1 MVFGRLLPREMSFFE
16 FFEQHAALSLE
27 GAKAFRDL
35 VSQGSNVAASAKR
48 IKEIEHEADT
58 VTHRC
63 VEALHKTFITPID
76 RNDVH
81 RLISK
86 MDDILDAVEAA
97 AERITLYE
105 VSEMTPEVRELAHIL
120 VKATDKVAVALKGL
134 RDMKHAQPILDAC
147 VDVNRLENEGDAI
160 LRIAVA
166 RLFRESAKD
175 PIQVIKWKEIYQDA
189 ETVLDVCEDVV
200 HIVESML
207 VKQA

>member
-16 FFEQHAALSLE
+16 FFEQHAALTLE

-35 VSQGSNVAASAKR
+35 VSQGANVSVSAKR

-81 RLISK
+81 RLISR

-120 VKATDKVAVALKGL
+120 VKAADKVAVALKGL
-134 RDMKHAQPILDAC
+134 RDMKHAQPIMDAC

-166 RLFRESAKD
+166 RLFRESKDD
-175 PIQVIKWKEIYQDA
+175 PITVIKWKEIYENLESATDR
-189 ETVLDVCEDVV
+189 CEDVAN
-200 HIVESML
+200 IVEGIVL
-207 VKQA
+207 ENA